1 MQTSD
6 HPGIQTLRRL
16 RTLSQFSDPQLRKLS
31 ENLTIYSAP
40 KKQRL
45 IARGCA
51 ELFSLYLLEGT
62 ITTIAVD
69 GVSKTIK
76 SQPDGELSPV
86 AQIRPCIYDV
96 DAESEVRYIKIYID
110 QLTEFAQQLEQQN
123 SDDMEVFTIEQSDH
137 ENELTIK
144 LFQDL
149 MTGNVALPSL
159 PDVAQ
164 RIQQAFTQKSANV
177 GLLANIIQSD
187 PAITAKIIMISNSV
201 LYRGQDHI
209 DTLNQAIVRLGLEAT
224 QKQVMTYAVNE
235 LFREKSSAMKTK
247 MQKLWK
253 HSQKV
258 ASLSRILARKSK
270 CFDPAIAQLA
280 GLIHDLGEI
289 AILQYAQE
297 HTEMYDD
304 ENKLPQAIRT
314 LRPQI
319 TSMLLHKWNFSDEL
333 VTVGEE
339 SEDWFRNPQ
348 DEVDLC
354 DLVMLAQYHSFIGTP
369 EMKNLPPI
377 SKLPALA
384 KLGMDELG
392 PKQSIEFLKQSKQE
406 IEAIEA
412 LLA

>member
-289 AILQYAQE
+289 AILQYFDTTADALSYIGNFANAFDYLVIKNNVYWRQILF
-297 HTEMYDD
+297 HFHQCGADFYLHLVGIFFNRVQFMDD
-304 ENKLPQAIRT
+304 GC
-314 LRPQI
+314 
-319 TSMLLHKWNFSDEL
+319 HNF
-333 VTVGEE
+333 
-339 SEDWFRNPQ
+339 
-348 DEVDLC
+348 DLFTGKS
-354 DLVMLAQYHSFIGTP
+354 SFYQ
-369 EMKNLPPI
+369 L
-377 SKLPALA
+377 
-384 KLGMDELG
+384 
-392 PKQSIEFLKQSKQE
+392 IEFVDDFFSLFAGFFAAFNIIRK
-406 IEAIEA
+406 
-412 LLA
+412 

>member
-1 MQTSD
+1 M
-6 HPGIQTLRRL
+6 R
-16 RTLSQFSDPQLRKLS
+16 
-31 ENLTIYSAP
+31 
-40 KKQRL
+40 
-45 IARGCA
+45 
-51 ELFSLYLLEGT
+51 
-62 ITTIAVD
+62 
-69 GVSKTIK
+69 KTIE
-76 SQPDGELSPV
+76 SQADGELNPI
-86 AQIRPCIYDV
+86 AQIRPCIYDI
-96 DAESEVRYIKIYID
+96 DAASEVKYIKIYTD
-110 QLTEFAQQLEQQN
+110 QLTEFAQQLEQRD
-123 SDDMEVFTIEQSDH
+123 SDDIDVFTIEQSAQ
-137 ENELTIK
+137 ENELTIQ

-164 RIQQAFTQKSANV
+164 RIQQAFSQKAVNV
-177 GLLANIIQSD
+177 GVLANIIHSD
-187 PAITAKIIMISNSV
+187 PAITAKLIMISNSV

-209 DTLNQAIVRLGLEAT
+209 DTLNQAIVRLGLETT

-235 LFREKSSAMKTK
+235 LFREKSSAMKAK

-270 CFDPAIAQLA
+270 LFDPSMAQLA

-304 ENKLPQAIRT
+304 DNKLPQAIRA

-348 DEVDLC
+348 DEADLC
-354 DLVMLAQYHSFIGTP
+354 DLVMIAQYHSFIGTP

-392 PKQSIEFLKQSKQE
+392 PKESIEFLKQSKQE
-406 IEAIEA
+406 IQAIEA